1 MVWKSSHA
9 FQAQLIIIHCK
20 PPARDSSLRFHLGNL
35 LDVDDILGIIG
46 VRVDDLGAARNLW
59 WEKRRDRVE
68 DGVRFLFQMLVN
80 KMAGA
85 D

>member
-1 MVWKSSHA
+1 M
-9 FQAQLIIIHCK
+9 
-20 PPARDSSLRFHLGNL
+20 RFHLGNL